1 MLTIVLD
8 EAVVLDVTKL
18 AVWIRKLRIIIPMQ
32 QQMMEVV
39 NIESVVMVHVILVK
53 ILVIVKLTVAMI
65 EHAGHIVV
73 MELVILVKNVNVL
86 STVVQKKNNPLVLI
100 VVMQSVIQVRHL
112 VAVRMIVRGLL
123 PLAHQIRP
131 MPLFDVLSE

>member
-39 NIESVVMVHVILVK
+39 NIENVEMAPVMLVK
-53 ILVIVKLTVAMI
+53 ILVVVKLTVGMI
-65 EHAGHIVV
+65 KHVSLIVV
-73 MELVILVKNVNVL
+73 MQHVTPEKNVSVL
-86 STVVQKKNNPLVLI
+86 STVAQKKNNPLVLI
-100 VVMQSVIQVRHL
+100 VVMQSVIQVKHL
-112 VAVRMIVRGLL
+112 VAVRMIVSDLL
-123 PLAHQIRP
+123 PLA
-131 MPLFDVLSE
+131 D